1 MQYGEVTNEMVE
13 YWLGS
18 DDTLEESIGVLT
30 DVANG
35 KYPREHLKEDI
46 LDLWGEYNY
55 DIRHG

>member
-18 DDTLEESIGVLT
+18 ANTLEESIGTLT

-35 KYPREHLKEDI
+35 KYPRVKLKEDI

-55 DIRHG
+55 DIRHR